1 MSPNDSPILATIGP
15 STSPRSSSS
24 PSTID
29 LSVADRAPLRL
40 EGDHWAIPGC
50 ATLFCLG
57 ADAFGRMAHLVD
69 LTYGHEGLLASTT
82 EDLEPG
88 TRISLG
94 FEATG
99 YAARRGE
106 VIASRREGAG
116 FRVAI
121 RFEQRLAA

>member
-1 MSPNDSPILATIGP
+1 MSANDSPILATIGP
-15 STSPRSSSS
+15 STSPRS
-24 PSTID
+24 TVD
-29 LSVADRAPLRL
+29 LSVAERAPLRL
-40 EGDHWAIPGC
+40 DGDQWAIPGC

-106 VIASRREGAG
+106 VIASRRDAG
-116 FRVAI
+116 SFRVAI